1 MTINWNRTIATAA
14 VLLVSALS
22 LNAQT
27 PDTVFL
33 EELTWVEVREMID
46 NGKTVVIIPTG
57 GTEQNG
63 PHMFLG
69 KHNYIIRYTAEQMA
83 RRLGNALVAPVL
95 QYVPEGDYNR
105 EGFGEKPGV
114 ITNPAPTFT
123 KVLESAARSL
133 QAHGFEDILIIGDSG
148 GNQGGMEAAADNVN
162 ADWSG
167 TGSRVFALRDYYAVG
182 RDNYRAWMLAQFGY
196 GPETVG
202 GHAGISDTSQ
212 VLAVYPAGI
221 RMEKRAPLGGS
232 PDSGVSGDPTKA
244 TADIGRMGLEFKI
257 NAGLAQYRQ
266 MKSPPRGRGGRG
278 GRGRGRGPGGY

>member
-1 MTINWNRTIATAA
+1 MTMNWNRTIAAAA
-14 VLLVSALS
+14 VLLVSALGV
-22 LNAQT
+22 NAQT

-69 KHNYIIRYTAEQMA
+69 KHNYIIRHTAEQMA

-133 QAHGFEDILIIGDSG
+133 QAHGFKDILIIGDSG

-202 GHAGISDTSQ
+202 GTPAFQTHRRCLPSTPMESAWRRGLRWAGPRIPECRAIQRKRRPTS
-212 VLAVYPAGI
+212 AAWDWSS
-221 RMEKRAPLGGS
+221 R
-232 PDSGVSGDPTKA
+232 
-244 TADIGRMGLEFKI
+244 
-257 NAGLAQYRQ
+257 
-266 MKSPPRGRGGRG
+266 
-278 GRGRGRGPGGY
+278 